1 MFKSL
6 AAPRLRSSFYH
17 HSLIVCRLIAVEDAL
32 ETTREA
38 IMSNVREIKLEVDS
52 VWATMKRGNLE
63 FGNLGKREK
72 CLRGA
77 FRQFS

>member
-1 MFKSL
+1 M
-6 AAPRLRSSFYH
+6 
-17 HSLIVCRLIAVEDAL
+17 EDAL

-63 FGNLGKREK
+63 FGNLGEREK